1 MNCPTCGSDDIEMD
15 LSFRSAVYP
24 VSYSDGELTI
34 DFKDA
39 PTVDDLVCNKC
50 GWMPERQDIDVVV
63 L

>member
-1 MNCPTCGSDDIEMD
+1 
-15 LSFRSAVYP
+15 